1 MKLEA
6 TYLVSMAVEKE
17 IYQLNTKKKSE
28 RKLMKRSLI
37 DAGPMIALFDKDD
50 QYHIKIM
57 DLIESYQG
65 ELFTTWPVVTETVYM
80 LDFNQA
86 VQIDFLTWIKRGAVE
101 IIDLNNSDLVRI
113 IELAKKYSDVPMD
126 LADATLIVASE
137 ELNIEN
143 IISIDPDFYIYR
155 NIPEEYLRNIFKE

>member
-1 MKLEA
+1 
-6 TYLVSMAVEKE
+6 
-17 IYQLNTKKKSE
+17 
-28 RKLMKRSLI
+28 MKRSLI

-50 QYHIKIM
+50 QYHTKIM

-101 IIDLNNSDLVRI
+101 IIDLNNSDLARI

-137 ELNIEN
+137 ELNIKN
-143 IISIDPDFYIYR
+143 IISIDSDFYIYR
-155 NIPEEYLRNIFKE
+155 NIREEYLRNIFKE